1 MGQLRANLDD
11 LKQNGQLG
19 DWTFTDGD
27 THIIIRLPAGGLDP
41 RGILSPIPLKPEPDP
56 NEDDW
61 QWDGNREA
69 PTLTPSINWVG
80 VWHGY
85 MRAGQLVPA

>member
-1 MGQLRANLDD
+1 MLRASLEALHND
-11 LKQNGQLG
+11 GQLG
-19 DWTFTDGD
+19 DWAFAENDS
-27 THIIIRLPAGGLDP
+27 HIFIRLPRPGTD
-41 RGILSPIPLKPEPDP
+41 RGEVSAIPLKPVPDP

-85 MRAGQLVPA
+85 LTAGKLVSA

>member
-1 MGQLRANLDD
+1 VGQLRTSLED
-11 LKQNGQLG
+11 LHECGQLG
-19 DWTFTDGD
+19 DWAFAEGD
-27 THIIIRLPAGGLDP
+27 SHIFIRLPRPGTD
-41 RGILSPIPLKPEPDP
+41 RGEVSAIPLSPAPQPDV
-56 NEDDW
+56 DDW

-85 MRAGQLVPA
+85 LRAGQLVTA

>member
-1 MGQLRANLDD
+1 MAKLCATLED
-11 LKQNGQLG
+11 LYDNGELG
-19 DWTFTDGD
+19 DWAFPAGD
-27 THIIIRLPAGGLDP
+27 DSHIFIRLPRPGTD
-41 RGILSPIPLKPEPDP
+41 RGEVSAIPLSDTPLPDV
-56 NEDDW
+56 DDW

-85 MRAGQLVPA
+85 MRSGKLEQA